1 MDARHGAFEA
11 LSRAVS
17 LSRRMA
23 AKVYVL
29 MVAPPGGESAGAGC
43 CQVQVRRRL
52 ELMTEEAR
60 AKGVAIERY
69 DTEGAYDEEVIR
81 FVREHKISLL
91 VVESSEGDHRQSGWS
106 ELEFQNIRHR
116 IACRVE
122 RVSPRRSTD
131 AKSHT

>member
-1 MDARHGAFEA
+1 
-11 LSRAVS
+11 
-17 LSRRMA
+17 
-23 AKVYVL
+23 
-29 MVAPPGGESAGAGC
+29 
-43 CQVQVRRRL
+43 VQVRRRL